1 MLDYKAMYRRAGEI
15 FKELKSETRPRDLV
29 KQMSG
34 GQRQAVAIA
43 RTMLSEAK
51 IVLMDEPTAAI
62 SVRQVA
68 EVLNLIRH
76 LRDRGIAVVL
86 ISHRMPD
93 VFTVADRVIVMRRG
107 RKVADKPIAAS
118 SPEEVT
124 GLITGAIEQVMID
137 ARVTIARNEGRRWQ
151 SPLIRRSTRSSRAG
165 FRRYSGSQTFWVL
178 LAVILACIFLSFATN
193 SFATTKNLYNITRN
207 VTFVAIIALGMTMVI
222 ITGGID
228 LSVGSVLCLC
238 SMVLA
243 VVMHAGYSIEVGIA
257 ASIGTALVVGAFN
270 GVLIAY
276 LGFPPFVVTLGMLS
290 IARSLAM
297 VASNNTVVFQ
307 FGPDHDKLLALG
319 GGAWFFGIANP
330 VLYMIVLALLTGFV
344 LRWTKFGRHIFAIGG
359 NEHAATLT
367 GVPVRPIKVAVYMI
381 SALSAGIAGIIQT
394 GWLGAVTTNIGA
406 GMELQVIAAA
416 VIGGANL
423 AGGVGTA
430 FGALIGAALIEVIR
444 NSLGLLG
451 INAFWQGTFIGG
463 AIMLAVLFDRV
474 RNFRQSE

>member
-1 MLDYKAMYRRAGEI
+1 MATTLERTIEH
-15 FKELKSETRPRDLV
+15 
-29 KQMSG
+29 
-34 GQRQAVAIA
+34 RQQ
-43 RTMLSEAK
+43 TW
-51 IVLMDEPTAAI
+51 PAALL
-62 SVRQVA
+62 A
-68 EVLNLIRH
+68 
-76 LRDRGIAVVL
+76 
-86 ISHRMPD
+86 
-93 VFTVADRVIVMRRG
+93 
-107 RKVADKPIAAS
+107 
-118 SPEEVT
+118 
-124 GLITGAIEQVMID
+124 
-137 ARVTIARNEGRRWQ
+137 
-151 SPLIRRSTRSSRAG
+151 
-165 FRRYSGSQTFWVL
+165 SQTFWVL
-178 LAVILACIFLSFATN
+178 IAVIFACIFLSFATD
-193 SFATTKNLYNITRN
+193 SFATAKNLYNITRN
-207 VTFVAIIALGMTMVI
+207 VTFVAIIALGMTLVI

-257 ASIGTALVVGAFN
+257 ASIGTALLIGAFN
-270 GVLIAY
+270 GVMIAY
-276 LGFPPFVVTLGMLS
+276 LGFPPFVITLGMLS

-330 VLYMIVLALLTGFV
+330 VLYMIALALLTGFV
-344 LRWTKFGRHIFAIGG
+344 LRWTKFGRYVFAIGG
-359 NEHAATLT
+359 NEQAATLT
-367 GVPVRPIKVAVYMI
+367 GVPVRRIKVAVYMI
-381 SALSAGIAGIIQT
+381 SALAAGIAGIIQT

-430 FGALIGAALIEVIR
+430 SGALIGAALIEVIR

-463 AIMLAVLFDRV
+463 ATVLAVLFDRI

>member
-1 MLDYKAMYRRAGEI
+1 MAITLDQTIGQ
-15 FKELKSETRPRDLV
+15 
-29 KQMSG
+29 KQRSWLASILG
-34 GQRQAVAIA
+34 G
-43 RTMLSEAK
+43 
-51 IVLMDEPTAAI
+51 
-62 SVRQVA
+62 
-68 EVLNLIRH
+68 
-76 LRDRGIAVVL
+76 
-86 ISHRMPD
+86 
-93 VFTVADRVIVMRRG
+93 
-107 RKVADKPIAAS
+107 
-118 SPEEVT
+118 
-124 GLITGAIEQVMID
+124 
-137 ARVTIARNEGRRWQ
+137 
-151 SPLIRRSTRSSRAG
+151 
-165 FRRYSGSQTFWVL
+165 QTFWVL
-178 LAVILACIFLSFATN
+178 IAVILACIFLSMATD
-193 SFATTKNLYNITRN
+193 SFATSKNIYNITRN
-207 VTFVAIIALGMTMVI
+207 VTFVAIIALGMTLVI

-243 VVMHAGYSIEVGIA
+243 VVMHAGYSIEIGIA

-270 GVLIAY
+270 GLLIAY

-319 GGAWFFGIANP
+319 GGAWLFGIANP

-344 LRWTKFGRHIFAIGG
+344 LRWTKFGRYVFAIGG

-367 GVPVRPIKVAVYMI
+367 GVPVQMIKVVVYMI
-381 SALSAGIAGIIQT
+381 SALSAGVAGIIQT

-451 INAFWQGTFIGG
+451 INAFWQGSFIGG
-463 AIMLAVLFDRV
+463 AIVLAVLFDRI
-474 RNFRQSE
+474 RNLRRDE

>member
-1 MLDYKAMYRRAGEI
+1 MSTTLEKTIEN
-15 FKELKSETRPRDLV
+15 
-29 KQMSG
+29 KQQSW
-34 GQRQAVAIA
+34 
-43 RTMLSEAK
+43 LSEK
-51 IVLMDEPTAAI
+51 L
-62 SVRQVA
+62 S
-68 EVLNLIRH
+68 
-76 LRDRGIAVVL
+76 
-86 ISHRMPD
+86 
-93 VFTVADRVIVMRRG
+93 
-107 RKVADKPIAAS
+107 
-118 SPEEVT
+118 
-124 GLITGAIEQVMID
+124 
-137 ARVTIARNEGRRWQ
+137 
-151 SPLIRRSTRSSRAG
+151 
-165 FRRYSGSQTFWVL
+165 SQTFWVF
-178 LAVILACIFLSFATN
+178 LAVLAACVFLSFATDA
-193 SFATTKNLYNITRN
+193 FATPKNLYNITRN
-207 VTFVAIIALGMTMVI
+207 VTFVAIIALGTTMVI

-243 VVMHAGYSIEVGIA
+243 VTMHAGYSIEIGIA
-257 ASIGTALVVGAFN
+257 AAIATALIVGAFN
-270 GVLIAY
+270 GILIAY

-297 VASNNTVVFQ
+297 VTSGNTVVFE

-319 GGAWFFGIANP
+319 GGAWLFGIANP
-330 VLYMIVLALLTGFV
+330 VVYMVVLALITGFI
-344 LRWTKFGRHIFAIGG
+344 LKWTRFGRYLFAIGG

-430 FGALIGAALIEVIR
+430 IGAIIGAALIEVIR

-451 INAFWQGTFIGG
+451 INAFWQGVFIGG
-463 AIMLAVLFDRV
+463 AILLAVLFDRI
-474 RNFRQSE
+474 RNLRQKD

>member
-1 MLDYKAMYRRAGEI
+1 MAITLDQTIA
-15 FKELKSETRPRDLV
+15 
-29 KQMSG
+29 
-34 GQRQAVAIA
+34 QRQ
-43 RTMLSEAK
+43 RNWFS
-51 IVLMDEPTAAI
+51 
-62 SVRQVA
+62 SVFA
-68 EVLNLIRH
+68 
-76 LRDRGIAVVL
+76 
-86 ISHRMPD
+86 
-93 VFTVADRVIVMRRG
+93 
-107 RKVADKPIAAS
+107 
-118 SPEEVT
+118 
-124 GLITGAIEQVMID
+124 
-137 ARVTIARNEGRRWQ
+137 
-151 SPLIRRSTRSSRAG
+151 
-165 FRRYSGSQTFWVL
+165 SQTFWVL
-178 LAVILACIFLSFATN
+178 VAVIIACIFLSFATS
-193 SFATTKNLYNITRN
+193 SFATPTNLYNITRN
-207 VTFVAIIALGMTMVI
+207 VTFVAIIALGMTLVI

-243 VVMHAGYSIEVGIA
+243 VTMHAGYGIGTGIA
-257 ASIGTALVVGAFN
+257 ASIGTAPVVGAFN
-270 GVLIAY
+270 GLLIAY

-319 GGAWFFGIANP
+319 GGAWLGIANP
-330 VLYMIVLALLTGFV
+330 VLYMAVLALLTGFL
-344 LRWTKFGRHIFAIGG
+344 LRWTRFGRYVFAIGG

-367 GVPVRPIKVAVYMI
+367 GVPVRKIKVAVYMI
-381 SALSAGIAGIIQT
+381 SALSAGVAGIIQT

-430 FGALIGAALIEVIR
+430 FGAIVGAALIEVIR

-463 AIMLAVLFDRV
+463 AIVLAVLFDRL
-474 RNFRQSE
+474 RNLRQSD